1 MDEMESKLNAILSN
15 PEMMQQIMTMAQ
27 SLGGSGGEQ
36 KQEPPQK
43 QQPSQPPKQQSSQMH
58 KQQPSQQ
65 QMAPVSPANSG
76 MDLATIQKIMGLS
89 QKCVIDQNQRALLRA
104 LQPFLSKDR
113 IMKLERAMRA
123 AKLAAA
129 AGFAFGGQN
138 QQGR

>member
-65 QMAPVSPANSG
+65 PVSY
-76 MDLATIQKIMGLS
+76 TH
-89 QKCVIDQNQRALLRA
+89 LRA
-104 LQPFLSKDR
+104 H
-113 IMKLERAMRA
+113 ET
-123 AKLAAA
+123 
-129 AGFAFGGQN
+129 
-138 QQGR
+138 